1 MTEYNYDL
9 VVIGA
14 GPGGYE
20 VAFEAVKYGMKV
32 AVIEKDKVG
41 GTCLNR
47 GCVPTKT
54 IMRSSELA
62 NEAREGARIG
72 IRASA
77 VEVDLDAVRARKDE
91 VLDVLREGIESGL
104 AKAKIDLIH
113 GLALV
118 RDEHTV
124 SYTDAKTGESKEVSS
139 KFILIATGGSPFI
152 PPISGAE
159 LEGVMDSTEL
169 LEQGGT
175 PFDDF
180 VIIGGGVIGVEFA
193 NVYHGF
199 GSHVTIVEAM
209 DRLIPTVD
217 KELARSLKMSLQ
229 KDGVEVLTKCPVVRI
244 EQAKGRLAVVYTDKD
259 EEKSVPADAVLMAVG
274 RRSDVPGL
282 LSDELQHL
290 AGEHGRLAVDEHYRS
305 ASPSIYGIGDAI
317 GGIELAHTATAEG
330 RNAVAHMNGA
340 EPPIRMDT
348 VPTCIYSMP
357 EIASVGISADEA
369 KSQGLAVITKKYA
382 MGANGKTVIEDL
394 GRGYIKLIAD
404 ADSHILLGAQLM
416 CGRATDLVGEL
427 ALAISNKL
435 TLEDISSTIH
445 PHPTFVEAIAEAAR

>member
-1 MTEYNYDL
+1 MSEFNYDL

-20 VAFEAVKYGMKV
+20 AAFEAAKYNMKV
-32 AVIEKDKVG
+32 VIIEKDKVG

-62 NEAREGARIG
+62 KEALLGAKIG
-72 IRASA
+72 VNVSD
-77 VEVDLDAVRARKDE
+77 VKVNLDAVRTRKNE
-91 VLDVLREGIESGL
+91 VLSTLRDGISAGL
-104 AKAKIDLIH
+104 SKAKIELIY
-113 GLALV
+113 GIALV
-118 RDEHTV
+118 KDEHTV
-124 SYTDAKTGESKEVSS
+124 EYKESATDVTHQITG
-139 KFILIATGGSPFI
+139 KFILIATGGDPFI
-152 PPISGAE
+152 PPIPGAT
-159 LEGVMDSTEL
+159 LKGVMDSTAL

-175 PFDDF
+175 PFDDL

-193 NVYHGF
+193 NIYHGF
-199 GSHVTIVEAM
+199 GSNVTVVEAM

-217 KELARSLKMSLQ
+217 KELARSLKMSMQ
-229 KDGVEVLTKCPVVRI
+229 KDGIEILTKCPVIRI
-244 EQAKGRLAVVYTDKD
+244 EQANGRLAVVYSEKNQ
-259 EEKSVPADAVLMAVG
+259 EKSLPADAVLMAVG
-274 RRSDVPGL
+274 RRSNVPAL
-282 LSDELQHL
+282 LSEKLQHL
-290 AGEHGRLAVDEHYRS
+290 AGERGRLAVNEYYQS

-330 RNAVAHMNGA
+330 RNAVAHMNGQK
-340 EPPIRMDT
+340 PPIRMAT

-357 EIASVGISADEA
+357 EIASVGISLDEA
-369 KSQGLAVITKKYA
+369 KVQGLNVISKKYA

-404 ADSHILLGAQLM
+404 ADSHIMLGAQLM

-435 TLEDISSTIH
+435 TLEDVASTIH

>member
-1 MTEYNYDL
+1 MAEFNYDL

-20 VAFEAVKYGMKV
+20 AAFDAVKYGMKV
-32 AVIEKDKVG
+32 AVIEKDRVG

-62 NEAREGARIG
+62 KEAREGAKIG
-72 IRASA
+72 VNAA
-77 VEVDLDAVRARKDE
+77 DVKVDLDAVRARKDE
-91 VLDVLREGIESGL
+91 VLDTLREGIETGL
-104 AKAKIDLIH
+104 AKAKIDLLH

-118 RDEHTV
+118 KDEHTV
-124 SYTDAKTGESKEVSS
+124 SYTDGEGESHEVTG
-139 KFILIATGGSPFI
+139 KFILIATGGNPFI
-152 PPISGAE
+152 PPIPGAE

-193 NVYHGF
+193 TVYNGF
-199 GSHVTIVEAM
+199 GSHVTVVEAL

-229 KDGVEVLTKCPVVRI
+229 KDGIDVLTKCPVVRI
-244 EQAKGRLAVVYTDKD
+244 EQADGRLAVVYTEKD
-259 EEKSVPADAVLMAVG
+259 EEKSIPADAVLMAVG
-274 RRSDVPGL
+274 RRSDVPSL
-282 LSDELQHL
+282 LSEQLQHL
-290 AGEHGRLAVDEHYRS
+290 AGERGRLAVNEHYQS
-305 ASPSIYGIGDAI
+305 AIPSIYGIGDAI

-330 RNAVAHMNGA
+330 RNAVAHMNGQ
-340 EPPIRMDT
+340 EPPIRMET
-348 VPTCIYSMP
+348 VPTCIYSVP

-369 KSQGLAVITKKYA
+369 KEQGIEIITKKYA
-382 MGANGKTVIEDL
+382 MGANGKTVLEDL
-394 GRGYIKLIAD
+394 GRGTIKLIAD

-435 TLEDISSTIH
+435 TLEDVASTIH

>member
-1 MTEYNYDL
+1 MSEFNYDL

-20 VAFEAVKYGMKV
+20 AALEAVKYGMKV
-32 AVIEKDKVG
+32 AIIEKDKVG

-62 NEAREGARIG
+62 KEAREGAKIG
-72 IRASA
+72 INAND
-77 VEVDLDAVRARKDE
+77 VKVDLDAVRARKDE
-91 VLDVLREGIESGL
+91 VLATLRDGISSAL
-104 AKAKIDLIH
+104 AKAKVDLLNGI
-113 GLALV
+113 ALV
-118 RDEHTV
+118 KDEHTV
-124 SYTDAKTGESKEVSS
+124 EYKDVENGDAHQVTG
-139 KFILIATGGSPFI
+139 KFILIATGGEPFI
-152 PPISGAE
+152 PPIPGTE
-159 LEGVMDSTEL
+159 LEGVMDSTAL

-175 PFDDF
+175 PFDDL

-199 GSHVTIVEAM
+199 GSHVTVVEAM

-217 KELARSLKMSLQ
+217 KELARSLKMSMQ
-229 KDGVEVLTKCPVVRI
+229 KDGIEILTKCPVVRI
-244 EQAKGRLAVVYTDKD
+244 EQANGRLAVVYSEKD
-259 EEKSVPADAVLMAVG
+259 QEKSVLADAVLMAVG
-274 RRSDVPGL
+274 RRSKVPAL
-282 LSDELQHL
+282 LSEQLQHL
-290 AGEHGRLAVDEHYRS
+290 TGERGRLAVNEHYQS
-305 ASPSIYGIGDAI
+305 SSPSIYGIGDAI

-330 RNAVAHMNGA
+330 RNAIAHMNGQ
-340 EPPIRMDT
+340 EPPIRMAT

-357 EIASVGISADEA
+357 EIASVGISQDEA
-369 KSQGLAVITKKYA
+369 KAQVLNVIAKKYA
-382 MGANGKTVIEDL
+382 MGANGKTVLEDL
-394 GRGYIKLIAD
+394 RRGYIKLIAD

-435 TLEDISSTIH
+435 TLEDVASTIH

>member
-1 MTEYNYDL
+1 MAEFNYDL

-20 VAFEAVKYGMKV
+20 AAFDAVKYGMKV
-32 AVIEKDKVG
+32 AVIEKDRVG

-62 NEAREGARIG
+62 KEAREGAKIG
-72 IRASA
+72 VNAA
-77 VEVDLDAVRARKDE
+77 DVKVDLDAVRARKDE
-91 VLDVLREGIESGL
+91 VLDTLREGIETGL
-104 AKAKIDLIH
+104 AKAKIDLLH

-118 RDEHTV
+118 KDEHTV
-124 SYTDAKTGESKEVSS
+124 SYTDREGESHEVTG
-139 KFILIATGGSPFI
+139 KFILIATGGNPFI
-152 PPISGAE
+152 PPIPGAE

-175 PFDDF
+175 PFDDL

-193 NVYHGF
+193 TVYNGF
-199 GSHVTIVEAM
+199 GSHVTVVEAL

-217 KELARSLKMSLQ
+217 KELARSLKMGLQ
-229 KDGVEVLTKCPVVRI
+229 KDGIDVLTKCPVVRI
-244 EQAKGRLAVVYTDKD
+244 EQADGRLAVVYTEKD
-259 EEKSVPADAVLMAVG
+259 EEKSIPADAVLMAVG
-274 RRSDVPGL
+274 RRSVN
-282 LSDELQHL
+282 
-290 AGEHGRLAVDEHYRS
+290 EHYQS

-330 RNAVAHMNGA
+330 RNAVAHMNGQ
-340 EPPIRMDT
+340 EPPIRMAT
-348 VPTCIYSMP
+348 VPTCIYTVP

-369 KSQGLAVITKKYA
+369 KEQGIEIITKKYA
-382 MGANGKTVIEDL
+382 MGANGKTVLEDL
-394 GRGYIKLIAD
+394 GRGTIKLIAD

-435 TLEDISSTIH
+435 TLEDVASTIH